1 MAYSKLPKHFHSSSR
16 FRIFFLKEDT
26 DKLRVSISKKNFK
39 LAVDRNKIKRQIK
52 ETFRKNNLYTSAGC
66 YVVIVFKGY
75 FDVGELTPSVE
86 IVKAVESSHLL
97 MDIKK

>member
-16 FRIFFLKEDT
+16 FRIFFLKEDP

-86 IVKAVESSHLL
+86 IVKAVESSHPL

>member
-86 IVKAVESSHLL
+86 IVKAVESSHL
-97 MDIKK
+97 

>member
-52 ETFRKNNLYTSAGC
+52 ETFRKNNLHTSAGC

>member
-1 MAYSKLPKHFHSSSR
+1 MAYSKLPKHLHSSTR